1 MSCPTFTWSRRT
13 PRSAR
18 YCVTSG
24 SRSLTEQRSRLA
36 RGTSR
41 SEERRVGKECRSR
54 CDWSSDVCSSDLNVH
69 LVAADATERT
79 VLRDLGLEEF
89 DGAAVTIGEGNVEAN
104 VLVTLIL
111 KDLGVP
117 MIFSR
122 ANDSLHAKVLERVG
136 ADHVVQPE
144 KEFGEFLARQM
155 ALPGIQD
162 YLDLGE
168 DEALI
173 ELEVPSEWVGKALN
187 DLQLHRKKDLTV
199 LAIKNKGQGGAL
211 PQPGTPLEEGT
222 VL

>member
-1 MSCPTFTWSRRT
+1 MGL
-13 PRSAR
+13 
-18 YCVTSG
+18 V
-24 SRSLTEQRSRLA
+24 
-36 RGTSR
+36 GTSLIR
-41 SEERRVGKECRSR
+41 TLDSLGVDRNE
-54 CDWSSDVCSSDLNVH
+54 DLIQDSSDELPNVH

-155 ALPGIQD
+155 VLPGIQD

-222 VL
+222 VLVVGGPKKELDKFNPAEL

>member
-1 MSCPTFTWSRRT
+1 MGL
-13 PRSAR
+13 
-18 YCVTSG
+18 V
-24 SRSLTEQRSRLA
+24 
-36 RGTSR
+36 GTSLIR
-41 SEERRVGKECRSR
+41 TLDSLGHEVLGVDRNE
-54 CDWSSDVCSSDLNVH
+54 DLIQDSSDELPNVH

-155 ALPGIQD
+155 ASPGIQD

-173 ELEVPSEWVGKALN
+173 EIEVPNEWVGKTLK

-222 VL
+222 VLVVGGPKKELDKFNPAEL

>member
-1 MSCPTFTWSRRT
+1 MGL
-13 PRSAR
+13 
-18 YCVTSG
+18 V
-24 SRSLTEQRSRLA
+24 
-36 RGTSR
+36 GTSLIRTLDSLGHDVLGIDR
-41 SEERRVGKECRSR
+41 SE
-54 CDWSSDVCSSDLNVH
+54 DLIQDFSDELPNVH

-117 MIFSR
+117 LIFSR
-122 ANDSLHAKVLERVG
+122 ANDPLHAKVLERVG

-162 YLDLGE
+162 YLELGQ

-173 ELEVPSEWVGKALN
+173 EMEVPDEWVGKSLK

-199 LAIKNKGQGGAL
+199 LAIKSKGEGGTL
-211 PQPGTPLEEGT
+211 PQPETPLEEGT
-222 VL
+222 VLVLGGSKKELDSFNPAEV

>member
-1 MSCPTFTWSRRT
+1 MSKQF
-13 PRSAR
+13 A
-18 YCVTSG
+18 VIG
-24 SRSLTEQRSRLA
+24 MGLV
-36 RGTSR
+36 GTSLIR
-41 SEERRVGKECRSR
+41 TLDSLGHEVLGVDRNE
-54 CDWSSDVCSSDLNVH
+54 DLIQDSSDELPNVH

-155 ALPGIQD
+155 ASPGIQD

-173 ELEVPSEWVGKALN
+173 EIEVPNEWVGKTLK

-222 VL
+222 VLVVGGPKKELDKFNPAEL

>member
-1 MSCPTFTWSRRT
+1 MSKQF
-13 PRSAR
+13 A
-18 YCVTSG
+18 VIG
-24 SRSLTEQRSRLA
+24 MGLV
-36 RGTSR
+36 GTSLIR
-41 SEERRVGKECRSR
+41 TLDSLGHEVLGVDRNE
-54 CDWSSDVCSSDLNVH
+54 DLIQDSSDELPNVH

-104 VLVTLIL
+104 ILVTLIL

-117 MIFSR
+117 LIFSR
-122 ANDSLHAKVLERVG
+122 ANGSLHAKVLERVG

-155 ALPGIQD
+155 ASPGIQD

-173 ELEVPSEWVGKALN
+173 EIDVPNEWVGKTLK

-199 LAIKNKGQGGAL
+199 LAIKNKGQEGAL
-211 PQPGTPLEEGT
+211 PQPDTPLEEGT
-222 VL
+222 VLVVGGSKKELDKFNPAEL

>member
-1 MSCPTFTWSRRT
+1 MGL
-13 PRSAR
+13 
-18 YCVTSG
+18 V
-24 SRSLTEQRSRLA
+24 
-36 RGTSR
+36 GTSLIR
-41 SEERRVGKECRSR
+41 TLDSLGHEVLGVDRNE
-54 CDWSSDVCSSDLNVH
+54 DLIQDSSDELPNVH

-117 MIFSR
+117 LIFSR

-173 ELEVPSEWVGKALN
+173 ELEVPSEWVGKALK

-211 PQPGTPLEEGT
+211 PQPSTPLEEGT
-222 VL
+222 VLVVGGPKKELDKLNPAEL